1 MPTTPQKF
9 ADKYRLAVEQAA
21 KDKPSGGLN
30 GFEQEW
36 NLLDEQLRP
45 LLTVGA
51 GPSQQSFVDYL
62 RAECIS
68 PWLGQFSQLEVFH
81 WMVEWATRPYYAP
94 RGAIYEARLMEAA
107 LINSLHHAGVNFGER
122 LHYWHGNLLFLTDIG
137 HDSIPGNW
145 AIAKRRYLEKCV
157 DLYGDTLATAGI
169 HTNLSLPD
177 PLFAWDFMHLPASER
192 GDRHLDD
199 FKSEFYI
206 MASRLLRAFASLFV
220 ATAASTPLQAQVRDG
235 RAVVVLTEHDSIRN
249 LTFPNPPAIDLP
261 DLYRSYND
269 YLQISY
275 DLVRR
280 GVRFGNNNWTPIRAR
295 SFADPVE
302 RIISTTS
309 DELTALYTRGLFAVG
324 QATPPEEM
332 AQQIEKQNLMARINL
347 PMGRVEV
354 RVDDGGHSLDI
365 DIANLTLKHLLLL
378 RIYSD
383 PQFARAFRYDRED
396 ISRAR
401 INENLAAKFGLRAEI
416 ENPLTGK
423 PVAMRD
429 FLKWT
434 LNEVR
439 QLAEA
444 LNLWDD
450 LTPLVEMSAGGRNTA
465 EKIRARLQTELT
477 NRDEVSLDVLKDLHF
492 EREAQVKGDVE
503 RIASEYGALGDESA
517 KINEFLQRARD
528 AAREDSGQRP
538 LSNDARLLDVG
549 LRPAPAPIQFR
560 TRTQAVVELS
570 YPDKTS
576 EILDL
581 AQQLIRIPGVTASP
595 NERLDEVHR
604 TGALVYDYLNGAGLD
619 VKYFDGKYPAVY
631 AAFPITNPQLPISN
645 YQSPILLTGHFDV
658 VEPEPDDS
666 QFTPRV
672 EGDYLYGRGAADM
685 KTVVATYM
693 VWMKDM
699 MKSRGVPSGMSK
711 ESESNLAGRSYG
723 FPNISLLLIGN
734 EENGEAEAWGTPHVL
749 KTLGRG
755 DPSGMSNGSE
765 SNAAGRPYIPAL
777 FIAGER
783 TGEKGDELFGEVCV
797 ENRGVMRFDVIAR
810 GAKGH
815 SGIAGTGDLSEK
827 LINAR
832 SALNEIFARHLTLK
846 AADGWQS
853 QAKFPFINVGTTGVY
868 NVTAAEG
875 ILGVEIRPIPQ
886 DDTSTLRK
894 EVEAYCAEN
903 GLEAKFSVMEN
914 GVACD
919 PNNPAL
925 KALLEAVKQASGGE
939 EARIGRKLPGTSARF
954 APGGQA
960 VVWGQ
965 SGIGPHSKDERH
977 FIPSIEPYYKSLNE
991 LAKLWK

>member
-1 MPTTPQKF
+1 MPSKKF
-9 ADKYRLAVEQAA
+9 PEKYFLALEQAA
-21 KDKPSGGLN
+21 KEKPQGGLN

-36 NLLDEQLRP
+36 NLLDEELRP

-62 RAECIS
+62 RAECIPS
-68 PWLGQFSQLEVFH
+68 WQAQFSQLEVFH
-81 WMVEWATRPYYAP
+81 WMIEWATRPYYTP
-94 RGAIYEARLMEAA
+94 RGTIYEARLMEAS
-107 LINSLHHAGVNFGER
+107 LINALHRAGLNFGGR
-122 LHYWHGNLLFLTDIG
+122 LHLWHGNLLFLTDIS
-137 HDSIPGNW
+137 HNSLPGNW
-145 AIAKRRYLEKCV
+145 SIAKRRYLEKCV

-169 HTNLSLPD
+169 HSNLSLPD
-177 PLFAWDFMHLPASER
+177 PLFAWDFMHLSASER
-192 GDRHLDD
+192 GDKHLDE

-206 MASRLLRAFASLFV
+206 TATRLLRAFASLFI
-220 ATAASTPLQAQVRDG
+220 ATAASTPMQAQVRDG

-249 LTFPNPPAIDLP
+249 LTFPNPRELDLP
-261 DLYRSYND
+261 DLYRSYSD
-269 YLQISY
+269 YLQNSY

-280 GVRFGNNNWTPIRAR
+280 GVRFGNNNWTPVRAR
-295 SFADPVE
+295 SFAEPVE
-302 RIISTTS
+302 RLISTTS
-309 DELTALYTRGLFAVG
+309 DELTALYTRGLFAMG

-332 AQQIEKQNLMARINL
+332 ALQIEKQNLMARINL

-354 RVDDGGHSLDI
+354 RVDDGGHSLDV

-401 INENLAAKFGLRAEI
+401 VNENLAAKYSMRAEI

-423 PVAMRD
+423 PIAMRD

-439 QLAEA
+439 PLAEA
-444 LNLWDD
+444 LNMWKD
-450 LTPLVEMSAGGRNTA
+450 LTPLVEISDGGRSTV
-465 EKIRARLQTELT
+465 EKMRARLHASGELSDS
-477 NRDEVSLDVLKDLHF
+477 NEVSLDVLKELHF
-492 EREAQVKGDVE
+492 EREAQVKSDVE
-503 RIASEYGALGDESA
+503 RIASDYGLLGIDSA
-517 KINEFLQRARD
+517 KIAEYLQSGRD
-528 AAREDSGQRP
+528 AARQTQ
-538 LSNDARLLDVG
+538 N
-549 LRPAPAPIQFR
+549 APVQFR
-560 TRTQAVVELS
+560 SRPQAMVEVS

-581 AQQLIRIPGVTASP
+581 AQQLIRIPGVTACP
-595 NERLDEVHR
+595 DERLDEVHR
-604 TGALVYDYLNGAGLD
+604 TGSLVDDYLRNAGLD
-619 VKYFDGKYPAVY
+619 VKFFDGKYPAVY
-631 AAFPITNPQLPISN
+631 AAFP
-645 YQSPILLTGHFDV
+645 QSASSQAPILLTGHFDV

-666 QFTPRV
+666 QFIPRI
-672 EGDYLYGRGAADM
+672 EGDYLWGRGAADM

-693 VWMKDM
+693 TWMKDR
-699 MKSRGVPSGMSK
+699 MK
-711 ESESNLAGRSYG
+711 AGAPY
-723 FPNISLLLIGN
+723 PNMALMLIGN
-734 EENGEAEAWGTPHVL
+734 EENGEAEAWGTPHLL
-749 KTLGRG
+749 KEL
-755 DPSGMSNGSE
+755 DLVPS
-765 SNAAGRPYIPAL
+765 L

-783 TGEKGDELFGEVCV
+783 TGEKGSELFGEICV

-815 SGIAGTGDLSEK
+815 SGLAGTGDLSEK

-832 SALNEIFARHLTLK
+832 TALNEVFVKHLTLK

-853 QAKFPFINVGTTGVY
+853 QAKFPFIKVGTPGVY

-886 DDTSTLRK
+886 DDTFKLK
-894 EVEAYCAEN
+894 DEVLAYCEAN
-903 GLEAKFSVMEN
+903 GLELRMNVMEN
-914 GVACD
+914 GVACS
-919 PNNPAL
+919 PQNPAL
-925 KALLEAVKQASGGE
+925 LALIRSVRQVSAE
-939 EARIGRKLPGTSARF
+939 EPKIGRKLPGTSARF

-965 SGIGPHSKDERH
+965 TGIGPHAKEERH
-977 FIPSIEPYYKSLNE
+977 YIPSIEPYYRSLSE

>member
-1 MPTTPQKF
+1 MSPQQF
-9 ADKYRLAVEQAA
+9 ADKYFLALEQAI
-21 KDKPSGGLN
+21 KEKPSSGLN

-36 NLLDEQLRP
+36 NLLDEDLRP

-51 GPSQQSFVDYL
+51 GPSQHSFVDYL
-62 RAECIS
+62 RAECI
-68 PWLGQFSQLEVFH
+68 PQWQAQFSQLEVFH
-81 WMVEWATRPYYAP
+81 WMIEWATRPYYSP
-94 RGAIYEARLMEAA
+94 RGAIYEARLHEAS
-107 LINSLHHAGVNFGER
+107 LINALHRAGVNFGER

-137 HDSIPGNW
+137 HHSIPGNW

-157 DLYGDTLATAGI
+157 DLYGDTLATTGI
-169 HTNLSLPD
+169 HTNMSLPD
-177 PLFAWDFMHLPASER
+177 PLFAWDFMHLTPTER
-192 GDRHLDD
+192 GDQHLDE

-206 MASRLLRAFASLFV
+206 TAARLLRAFASLFV
-220 ATAASTPLQAQVRDG
+220 ATTASTPMQAKASAEPGRSIRGG
-235 RAVVVLTEHDSIRN
+235 RAVVALTEFDSIRN

-295 SFADPVE
+295 SFAEPVE

-309 DELTALYTRGLFAVG
+309 DQLASLYARGLFAAG
-324 QATPPEEM
+324 QPTPPEEM
-332 AQQIEKQNLMARINL
+332 ALQIEKQNLMARINL

-354 RVDDGGHSLDI
+354 RTDEGGHSLDL

-383 PQFARAFRYDRED
+383 PTFARGFRYDRED
-396 ISRAR
+396 ITRAR
-401 INENLAAKFGLRAEI
+401 LNETLAAKHGLRAEI

-423 PVAMRD
+423 PIALRA

-434 LNEVR
+434 LDELKP
-439 QLAEA
+439 LAQA
-444 LNLWDD
+444 LNLWND
-450 LTPLVEMSAGGRNTA
+450 LHPLVEMSEGGRNTS
-465 EKIRARLQTELT
+465 EKIRARLQLELGA
-477 NRDEVSLDVLKDLHF
+477 NDEVPMSVLKELFYEH
-492 EREAQVKGDVE
+492 EAQVKADIE
-503 RIASEYGALGDESA
+503 RIASDYPKLGSDA
-517 KINEFLQRARD
+517 TKISEFLQRSRD
-528 AAREDSGQRP
+528 
-538 LSNDARLLDVG
+538 DV
-549 LRPAPAPIQFR
+549 RNSPQAPIRFR
-560 TRTQAVVELS
+560 PRTQAMIEVS

-581 AQQLIRIPGVTASP
+581 AQQLIRIPSVTASP

-604 TGALVYDYLNGAGLD
+604 AGSLIDDYLKNAGLE

-631 AAFPITNPQLPISN
+631 ATFPGASKDN
-645 YQSPILLTGHFDV
+645 PILLTGHFDV
-658 VEPEPDDS
+658 VEPDPDDS
-666 QFTPRV
+666 QFTPRI
-672 EGDYLYGRGAADM
+672 EGDYLHGRGAADM
-685 KTVVATYM
+685 KTVVATYL

-699 MKSRGVPSGMSK
+699 MKSRGVPSGTGA
-711 ESESNLAGRSYG
+711 ESSSNTAGRPYG
-723 FPNISLLLIGN
+723 FPNISLLLVGN

-749 KTLGRG
+749 KALSEPRE
-755 DPSGMSNGSE
+755 GSKTF
-765 SNAAGRPYIPAL
+765 ARFAPAL

-783 TGEKGDELFGEVCV
+783 TGEKGNELFGEICV

-815 SGIAGTGDLSEK
+815 SGVAGTGDLSEK
-827 LINAR
+827 LIAAR
-832 SALNEIFARHLTLK
+832 SALNEIFAKHLTLK

-853 QAKFPFINVGTTGVY
+853 QAKFPFINVGTPGIY
-868 NVTAAEG
+868 NVTAGEG

-886 DDTSTLRK
+886 DDVLGLRSA
-894 EVEAYCAEN
+894 VEAYCAANE
-903 GLEAKFSVMEN
+903 LEVRFTVMEN

-925 KALLEAVKQASGGE
+925 KALIEAVKQASGGQE
-939 EARIGRKLPGTSARF
+939 PKIGKKLPGTSARF

-965 SGIGPHSKDERH
+965 SGIGPHAKNEAH

>member
-1 MPTTPQKF
+1 MPQQKF
-9 ADKYRLAVEQAA
+9 ADKYLLAVEQAM
-21 KDKPSGGLN
+21 KEKPEGGLD

-36 NLLDEQLRP
+36 NLLDEDLRP

-51 GPSQQSFVDYL
+51 GPSQHSFVDYL
-62 RAECIS
+62 RAECVPS
-68 PWLGQFSQLEVFH
+68 WQKQFSQLEVFH
-81 WMVEWATRPYYAP
+81 WMIEWATRPYYTP
-94 RGAIYEARLMEAA
+94 RGAIYEARLMEAS
-107 LINSLHHAGVNFGER
+107 LINALHHAGVGFGER
-122 LHYWHGNLLFLTDIG
+122 LHYWHGNLLFLTNIG
-137 HDSIPGNW
+137 HHSIPGNW

-157 DLYGDTLATAGI
+157 DLYGETLATTGI
-169 HTNLSLPD
+169 HTNMSLPD
-177 PLFAWDFMHLPASER
+177 PLFAWDFMHLSSSER
-192 GDRHLDD
+192 GDQHLDE

-206 MASRLLRAFASLFV
+206 TATRLLRAFASLFI
-220 ATAASTPLQAQVRDG
+220 ATGASTPLQAQVRNG
-235 RAVVVLTEHDSIRN
+235 RAVVALTEFDSIRN
-249 LTFPNPPAIDLP
+249 LTFPNPSAIDLP

-269 YLQISY
+269 YLQTSY

-295 SFADPVE
+295 SFAEPVE

-309 DELTALYTRGLFAVG
+309 DQLASLYARGLFAAG
-324 QATPPEEM
+324 EATPPEEM
-332 AQQIEKQNLMARINL
+332 ALQVEKQNLMARINL

-354 RVDDGGHSLDI
+354 RVDEGGHSLDL
-365 DIANLTLKHLLLL
+365 DIANLSFKHLLML

-383 PQFARAFRYDRED
+383 PKFARSFRYDRED

-401 INENLAAKFGLRAEI
+401 TNENLAAKYGLRAEI

-423 PVAMRD
+423 PMSVRA
-429 FLKWT
+429 FLKWA
-434 LNEVR
+434 LDEVKP
-439 QLAEA
+439 LAQA
-444 LNLWDD
+444 LNMWED
-450 LTPLVEMSAGGRNTA
+450 LNPLLVMAEGGRNTS
-465 EKIRARLQTELT
+465 EKIRARLKMELGE
-477 NRDEVSLDVLKDLHF
+477 NDEVPLSLLKEILF
-492 EREAQVKGDVE
+492 EREVQVKADVE
-503 RIASEYGALGDESA
+503 RIATDYGSLGQDASKIAEY
-517 KINEFLQRARD
+517 LQRSRD
-528 AAREDSGQRP
+528 AARQAQ
-538 LSNDARLLDVG
+538 N
-549 LRPAPAPIQFR
+549 APIQFR
-560 TRTQAVVELS
+560 PKAHVMIETS
-570 YPDKTS
+570 YPNKTS

-581 AQQLIRIPGVTASP
+581 AQQLIRIPSVTACP
-595 NERLDEVHR
+595 DERLDEVHR
-604 TGALVYDYLNGAGLD
+604 AGSLVDDYLRNSGLE

-631 AAFPITNPQLPISN
+631 ATFPNASQVD
-645 YQSPILLTGHFDV
+645 PILLTGHFDV

-666 QFTPRV
+666 QFSPRID
-672 EGDYLYGRGAADM
+672 GDYLHGRGAADM

-693 VWMKDM
+693 VWMKDTL
-699 MKSRGVPSGMSK
+699 K
-711 ESESNLAGRSYG
+711 AGAPY
-723 FPNISLLLIGN
+723 PNIALLLVGN

-749 KTLGRG
+749 KELNLT
-755 DPSGMSNGSE
+755 PS
-765 SNAAGRPYIPAL
+765 L

-783 TGEKGDELFGEVCV
+783 TGEKGNELFGEICV

-815 SGIAGTGDLSEK
+815 SGVAGTGDLSEK
-827 LINAR
+827 LIAAR

-853 QAKFPFINVGTTGVY
+853 QAKFPFITVGTPGVY

-875 ILGVEIRPIPQ
+875 VLGVEIRPIPQ
-886 DDTSTLRK
+886 DDVIGMKSA
-894 EVEAYCAEN
+894 VETYCTEN

-925 KALLEAVKQASGGE
+925 KALIEAVKQASGGG

-965 SGIGPHSKDERH
+965 SGIGPHAKNEAH
-977 FIPSIEPYYKSLNE
+977 YIPSIEPYYKSLNE